1 MPPEYL
7 FAAATNEGS
16 KGVELKDVAELQVVV
31 EGVPLPSER
40 AELVGY
46 AGTQGATPTQLRL
59 LACLPDREFDTID
72 EIAECLIS
80 VQPVYANEVPHRP
93 HEESGAPPGGDA
105 YANPS
110 PVSGFVRDRGHG

>member
-1 MPPEYL
+1 MPPKYL

-46 AGTQGATPTQLRL
+46 AATQGATPTQLGL
-59 LACLPDREFDTID
+59 LAGLPDREFATID
-72 EIAECLIS
+72 EVAESLVR
-80 VQPVYANEVPHRP
+80 VQPQYEDGVPHTPR
-93 HEESGAPPGGDA
+93 EASGAPPGGDD
-105 YANPS
+105 YTNPS
-110 PVSGFVRDRGHG
+110 PVSGFVRD